1 MLNPSC
7 SKLYI
12 SVMLLEVFSNET
24 PNPAPIVFYKDIRVQ
39 IAPVRT
45 VFLKETG
52 LPQRKISQVNPS

>member
-39 IAPVRT
+39 IAP
-45 VFLKETG
+45 
-52 LPQRKISQVNPS
+52 